1 MDPDEIVSLPLLP
14 VSVVSLVVQSLST
27 SPQAILRES
36 CSICSVVLVCL
47 WEDVSS
53 GSSYSAVLATL
64 PSDLLIAC
72 DCVS

>member
-14 VSVVSLVVQSLST
+14 VSVVSLVVESLST

-36 CSICSVVLVCL
+36 CSIRNVVLVCL

-53 GSSYSAVLATL
+53 GSSYFATL
-64 PSDLLIAC
+64 IPLQGCL
-72 DCVS
+72 